1 MKNRTFLVPVAVAAG
16 ALTVTAGAG
25 ATLSAGAPDTA
36 QQVVETTGQ
45 PTSKLNIPTAPDR
58 KDSFVLTRI
67 PGGTLLAQHDS
78 HASHD
83 SHSSHA
89 SHDSHS
95 SHASHSS
102 GGMSA

>member
-1 MKNRTFLVPVAVAAG
+1 MKKRTFLVPVAVAAG
-16 ALTVTAGAG
+16 ALTVTASASV
-25 ATLSAGAPDTA
+25 TSSAGAQDTVRPVA
-36 QQVVETTGQ
+36 ETAGK
-45 PTSKLNIPTAPDR
+45 PNSKLNVATARDR
-58 KDSFVLTRI
+58 IDAFVLART